1 MKASEPDLDL
11 RVVRYFVAVAEHGH
25 FGRAAEALHVTQP
38 SLSRQVRRLERE
50 IGAVLLERIPQ
61 GCRLTE
67 AGAAFLPPAKAL
79 LHAATEAAAMAR
91 AAARPHRVTIGY
103 ATNFVVTPAV
113 RELRRRHPDAEVS
126 TVHLAWNEARDA
138 LLEHRVDIAVTRLP
152 LRTDRLHVTPLHEEP
167 RVLLVAVG
175 HRLAGARAATLA
187 DIADEP
193 MLRSTDPE
201 WDLTTV
207 PLRDV
212 APSQTVLVTRAGER
226 NPLVARFG
234 AIAVDVL
241 VPPGSAE
248 VTGSER

>member
-1 MKASEPDLDL
+1 M
-11 RVVRYFVAVAEHGH
+11 
-25 FGRAAEALHVTQP
+25 
-38 SLSRQVRRLERE
+38 
-50 IGAVLLERIPQ
+50 
-61 GCRLTE
+61 
-67 AGAAFLPPAKAL
+67 
-79 LHAATEAAAMAR
+79 
-91 AAARPHRVTIGY
+91 
-103 ATNFVVTPAV
+103 
-113 RELRRRHPDAEVS
+113 
-126 TVHLAWNEARDA
+126 
-138 LLEHRVDIAVTRLP
+138 
-152 LRTDRLHVTPLHEEP
+152 
-167 RVLLVAVG
+167 G